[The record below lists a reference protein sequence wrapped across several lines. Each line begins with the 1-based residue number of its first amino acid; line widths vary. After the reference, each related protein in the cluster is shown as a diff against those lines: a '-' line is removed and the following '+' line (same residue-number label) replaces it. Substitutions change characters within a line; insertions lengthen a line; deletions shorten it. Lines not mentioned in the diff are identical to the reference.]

1 MKTAQ
6 KSVHMTPYLTPYLN
20 FEALVLGC
28 IGTYRGVQRLILQR
42 FSNSTRKKQAGLTDS
57 LKNAKFGRAQTC
69 RRAVSSR
76 TTRIPYRGARKKST
90 LSNFLEKSCLHPNS
104 PPSPPIGLRLSTSH
118 LRTEIDLWFNF
129 GLNPCWLQKVMI
141 ETSWPRFLIGNE
153 AKISQF
159 SNIHFSAVST
169 QI

>member
-57 LKNAKFGRAQTC
+57 LKNAKFRRGPKC

-76 TTRIPYRGARKKST
+76 TTRIPYRCARKKKRSKQFFRKILFLPQLSAIASNRSETLHISST
-90 LSNFLEKSCLHPNS
+90 DRDWPLIQFWAQSVLITKSYDRDKLASFPYWKWS
-104 PPSPPIGLRLSTSH
+104 
-118 LRTEIDLWFNF
+118 
-129 GLNPCWLQKVMI
+129 
-141 ETSWPRFLIGNE
+141 
-153 AKISQF
+153 KISYL
-159 SNIHFSAVST
+159 
-169 QI
+169 